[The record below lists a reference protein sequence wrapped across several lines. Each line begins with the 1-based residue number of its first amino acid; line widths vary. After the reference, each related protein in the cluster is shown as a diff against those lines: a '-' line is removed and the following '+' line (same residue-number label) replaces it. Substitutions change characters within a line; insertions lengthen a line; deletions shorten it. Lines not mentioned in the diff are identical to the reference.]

1 MELTVGVVG
10 PDEDGAAEELV
21 ALSLGDNPVEEAPV
35 LEGVE
40 TAA

>member
-1 MELTVGVVG
+1 MELAVGIVG
-10 PDEDGAAEELV
+10 PDEDWVAEELV